1 MKYNDQFKMDV
12 AIEVIQSK
20 QSVSVIA
27 KQYGIHPSTLYR
39 YMNTN
44 FEKIINRLDYLKYLK
59 RMDRRDKKLESN
71 QPLREDFEDKTLLK
85 ESNLWAGW
93 ENPEEMLKR
102 EHLELSRLL
111 GGDPLEEVSEIPT
124 KKDTTIEITFLKKMK
139 PLEDIKEE
147 SQVTIHFKYTG
158 SMWGDKIRI
167 WKSTFL
173 HAKGSSHR
181 SSLVHVEN
189 ISVHPTWT
197 HVSAGETINFTLIF
211 SGLPKDCEF
220 FDLIE
225 DIPEPGGFIINDI
238 KRNNSDVYHFTMT

>member
-20 QSVSVIA
+20 LSVSVIA

-39 YMNTN
+39 FMNTN

-59 RMDRRDKKLESN
+59 RMDRRDKRLESN
-71 QPLREDFEDKTLLK
+71 QPLQ
-85 ESNLWAGW
+85 
-93 ENPEEMLKR
+93 
-102 EHLELSRLL
+102 
-111 GGDPLEEVSEIPT
+111 EVSEIPT
-124 KKDTTIEITFLKKMK
+124 KKDTTIEITFLKSKK
-139 PLEDIKEE
+139 PLEKIKEE

-158 SMWGDKIRI
+158 SMWGNKIRI

-211 SGLPKDCEF
+211 SGLPKDCES

-238 KRNNSDVYHFTMT
+238 KRNNSDVYHFTML

>member
-39 YMNTN
+39 FMNTN
-44 FEKIINRLDYLKYLK
+44 FDKIINRLDYLKYLK

-71 QPLREDFEDKTLLK
+71 QPLQ
-85 ESNLWAGW
+85 
-93 ENPEEMLKR
+93 
-102 EHLELSRLL
+102 
-111 GGDPLEEVSEIPT
+111 EVSEIPT
-124 KKDTTIEITFLKKMK
+124 KKDTTIEITFLKSKK
-139 PLEDIKEE
+139 PLEKIKEE

-158 SMWGDKIRI
+158 SMWGNKIRI

-181 SSLVHVEN
+181 SSLIHVEN

-211 SGLPKDCEF
+211 SGLPKDCEY

-238 KRNNSDVYHFTMT
+238 KRNNSDVYHFTMN

>member
-20 QSVSVIA
+20 LSVSVIA

-39 YMNTN
+39 FMNTN

-59 RMDRRDKKLESN
+59 RMDRRDKRLESN
-71 QPLREDFEDKTLLK
+71 QPLQ
-85 ESNLWAGW
+85 
-93 ENPEEMLKR
+93 
-102 EHLELSRLL
+102 
-111 GGDPLEEVSEIPT
+111 EVSEIPT
-124 KKDTTIEITFLKKMK
+124 KKDTTIEITFLKSKK
-139 PLEDIKEE
+139 PLEKIKEE

-158 SMWGDKIRI
+158 SMWGNKIRI

-181 SSLVHVEN
+181 SSLLHVEN

-211 SGLPKDCEF
+211 SGLPKDCES

-238 KRNNSDVYHFTMT
+238 KRNNSDVYHFTML

>member
-20 QSVSVIA
+20 LSVSVIA

-39 YMNTN
+39 FMNTN

-71 QPLREDFEDKTLLK
+71 QPLQ
-85 ESNLWAGW
+85 
-93 ENPEEMLKR
+93 
-102 EHLELSRLL
+102 
-111 GGDPLEEVSEIPT
+111 EVSEIPT
-124 KKDTTIEITFLKKMK
+124 KKDTTIEITFLKSKK
-139 PLEDIKEE
+139 PLEKIKEE

-158 SMWGDKIRI
+158 SMWGNKIRI

-211 SGLPKDCEF
+211 SGLPKDCES

>member
-39 YMNTN
+39 FMNTN

-59 RMDRRDKKLESN
+59 RMDRRDKRLESN
-71 QPLREDFEDKTLLK
+71 QPLQ
-85 ESNLWAGW
+85 
-93 ENPEEMLKR
+93 
-102 EHLELSRLL
+102 
-111 GGDPLEEVSEIPT
+111 EVSEIPT
-124 KKDTTIEITFLKKMK
+124 KKDTTIEITFLKSKK
-139 PLEDIKEE
+139 PLEKIKEE

-211 SGLPKDCEF
+211 SGLPKDCEY

-238 KRNNSDVYHFTMT
+238 KRNNSDVYHFTML

>member
-39 YMNTN
+39 FMNTN

-71 QPLREDFEDKTLLK
+71 QPLQ
-85 ESNLWAGW
+85 
-93 ENPEEMLKR
+93 
-102 EHLELSRLL
+102 
-111 GGDPLEEVSEIPT
+111 EVSEIPT
-124 KKDTTIEITFLKKMK
+124 KKDTTIEITFLKSKK
-139 PLEDIKEE
+139 PLEKIKEE

-211 SGLPKDCEF
+211 SGLPKDCEY

-225 DIPEPGGFIINDI
+225 DIPEPGGFVINDI

>member
-1 MKYNDQFKMDV
+1 MTMKYNDQFKMDV

-39 YMNTN
+39 FMNAN
-44 FEKIINRLDYLKYLK
+44 FEEIINRLDYLKYLK
-59 RMDRRDKKLESN
+59 RMDRRDKRLESN
-71 QPLREDFEDKTLLK
+71 QPLQ
-85 ESNLWAGW
+85 
-93 ENPEEMLKR
+93 
-102 EHLELSRLL
+102 
-111 GGDPLEEVSEIPT
+111 EVSEIPT
-124 KKDTTIEITFLKKMK
+124 KKDTTIEITFLKSKK
-139 PLEDIKEE
+139 PLEKIKEE

-211 SGLPKDCEF
+211 SGLPKDCEY

-225 DIPEPGGFIINDI
+225 DIPEPGGFVINDI

>member
-39 YMNTN
+39 FMNTN
-44 FEKIINRLDYLKYLK
+44 FEEIINRLDYLKYLK

-71 QPLREDFEDKTLLK
+71 QPLQ
-85 ESNLWAGW
+85 
-93 ENPEEMLKR
+93 
-102 EHLELSRLL
+102 
-111 GGDPLEEVSEIPT
+111 EVSEIPT
-124 KKDTTIEITFLKKMK
+124 KKDTTIEITFLKSKK
-139 PLEDIKEE
+139 PLEKIKEE

-211 SGLPKDCEF
+211 SGLPKDCEY

>member
-20 QSVSVIA
+20 QSVSVVA
-27 KQYGIHPSTLYR
+27 KQYGIHPTTLYR
-39 YMNTN
+39 FMNTN
-44 FEKIINRLDYLKYLK
+44 FEEIINRLDYLKYLK

-71 QPLREDFEDKTLLK
+71 QPLQ
-85 ESNLWAGW
+85 
-93 ENPEEMLKR
+93 
-102 EHLELSRLL
+102 
-111 GGDPLEEVSEIPT
+111 EVSEIPT
-124 KKDTTIEITFLKKMK
+124 KKDTTIEITFLKSKK
-139 PLEDIKEE
+139 PLEKIKEE

-197 HVSAGETINFTLIF
+197 HVSEGETINFTLIF
-211 SGLPKDCEF
+211 SGLPKDCEY

-225 DIPEPGGFIINDI
+225 DIPEPGGFVINDI

>member
-39 YMNTN
+39 FMNTN

-71 QPLREDFEDKTLLK
+71 QPLQ
-85 ESNLWAGW
+85 
-93 ENPEEMLKR
+93 
-102 EHLELSRLL
+102 
-111 GGDPLEEVSEIPT
+111 EVSEIPT
-124 KKDTTIEITFLKKMK
+124 KKDTTIEITFLKSKK
-139 PLEDIKEE
+139 PLEKIKEE

-158 SMWGDKIRI
+158 SMWGNKIRI

-211 SGLPKDCEF
+211 SGLPKDCEY

-225 DIPEPGGFIINDI
+225 DIPEPGGFVINDI

>member
-39 YMNTN
+39 FMNTN
-44 FEKIINRLDYLKYLK
+44 FEEIINRLDYLKYLK
-59 RMDRRDKKLESN
+59 RMDRRNKKLESN
-71 QPLREDFEDKTLLK
+71 QPLQ
-85 ESNLWAGW
+85 
-93 ENPEEMLKR
+93 
-102 EHLELSRLL
+102 
-111 GGDPLEEVSEIPT
+111 EVSEIPT
-124 KKDTTIEITFLKKMK
+124 KKDTTIEITFLKSKK
-139 PLEDIKEE
+139 PLEKIKEE

-158 SMWGDKIRI
+158 SMWGNKIRI

-211 SGLPKDCEF
+211 SGLPKEGES

>member
-1 MKYNDQFKMDV
+1 MTMKYNDQFKMDV

-39 YMNTN
+39 FMNTN

-59 RMDRRDKKLESN
+59 RMDRRDKRLESN
-71 QPLREDFEDKTLLK
+71 QPLQ
-85 ESNLWAGW
+85 
-93 ENPEEMLKR
+93 
-102 EHLELSRLL
+102 
-111 GGDPLEEVSEIPT
+111 EVSEIPT
-124 KKDTTIEITFLKKMK
+124 KKDTTIEITFLKSKK
-139 PLEDIKEE
+139 PLEKIKEE

-211 SGLPKDCEF
+211 SGLPKDCES

>member
-39 YMNTN
+39 FMNTN

-59 RMDRRDKKLESN
+59 RMDRRDKRLESN
-71 QPLREDFEDKTLLK
+71 QPLQ
-85 ESNLWAGW
+85 
-93 ENPEEMLKR
+93 
-102 EHLELSRLL
+102 
-111 GGDPLEEVSEIPT
+111 EVSEIPT
-124 KKDTTIEITFLKKMK
+124 KKDTTIEITFLKSKK
-139 PLEDIKEE
+139 PLEKIKEE

-158 SMWGDKIRI
+158 SMWGNKIRI

-211 SGLPKDCEF
+211 SGLPKDCES

-238 KRNNSDVYHFTMT
+238 KRNNSDVYHFTMN

>member
-20 QSVSVIA
+20 QSVSVVA

-39 YMNTN
+39 FMNTN
-44 FEKIINRLDYLKYLK
+44 FEKIINRLDYIKYLK
-59 RMDRRDKKLESN
+59 RMDRRDKRLESN
-71 QPLREDFEDKTLLK
+71 QPLQ
-85 ESNLWAGW
+85 
-93 ENPEEMLKR
+93 
-102 EHLELSRLL
+102 
-111 GGDPLEEVSEIPT
+111 EVSEIPT
-124 KKDTTIEITFLKKMK
+124 KKDTTIEITFLKSKK
-139 PLEDIKEE
+139 PLEKIKEE

-158 SMWGDKIRI
+158 SMWGNKIRI

-211 SGLPKDCEF
+211 SGLPKDCES

-225 DIPEPGGFIINDI
+225 DIPEPGGFVINDI
-238 KRNNSDVYHFTMT
+238 KRNNSDVYHFTML

>member
-1 MKYNDQFKMDV
+1 MDV

-20 QSVSVIA
+20 QSVSVVA

-39 YMNTN
+39 FMNTN
-44 FEKIINRLDYLKYLK
+44 FEEIISQLDYLKYLK
-59 RMDRRDKKLESN
+59 RMN
-71 QPLREDFEDKTLLK
+71 
-85 ESNLWAGW
+85 
-93 ENPEEMLKR
+93 KR
-102 EHLELSRLL
+102 LELSGFS
-111 GGDPLEEVSEIPT
+111 GGVPFEEDTEIPT
-124 KKDTTIEITFLKKMK
+124 KKDTTIEITFLKSKK
-139 PLEDIKEE
+139 LLENIKEE

-181 SSLVHVEN
+181 SSLVHAEN

-211 SGLPKDCEF
+211 SGLPKDCEY

>member
-1 MKYNDQFKMDV
+1 
-12 AIEVIQSK
+12 
-20 QSVSVIA
+20 
-27 KQYGIHPSTLYR
+27 
-39 YMNTN
+39 MNTN

-59 RMDRRDKKLESN
+59 RMDRRDKRLESN
-71 QPLREDFEDKTLLK
+71 QPLQ
-85 ESNLWAGW
+85 
-93 ENPEEMLKR
+93 
-102 EHLELSRLL
+102 
-111 GGDPLEEVSEIPT
+111 EVSEIPT
-124 KKDTTIEITFLKKMK
+124 KKDTTIEITFLKSKK
-139 PLEDIKEE
+139 PLEKIKEE

-211 SGLPKDCEF
+211 SGLPKDCEY

-225 DIPEPGGFIINDI
+225 DIPEPGGFIIKEI
-238 KRNNSDVYHFTMT
+238 KRNNSDVYHFTML

>member
-39 YMNTN
+39 FMNTN
-44 FEKIINRLDYLKYLK
+44 FEEIINRLDYLKYLK

-71 QPLREDFEDKTLLK
+71 QPLQ
-85 ESNLWAGW
+85 
-93 ENPEEMLKR
+93 
-102 EHLELSRLL
+102 
-111 GGDPLEEVSEIPT
+111 EVSEIPT
-124 KKDTTIEITFLKKMK
+124 KKDTTIEITFLKSKT
-139 PLEDIKEE
+139 PLEKIKEE
-147 SQVTIHFKYTG
+147 SQVTIHITYTG
-158 SMWGDKIRI
+158 SMWGNKIRI

-211 SGLPKDCEF
+211 SGLPKDCEY

>member
-20 QSVSVIA
+20 LSVSVIA

-39 YMNTN
+39 FMNTN

-71 QPLREDFEDKTLLK
+71 QPLQ
-85 ESNLWAGW
+85 
-93 ENPEEMLKR
+93 
-102 EHLELSRLL
+102 
-111 GGDPLEEVSEIPT
+111 EVSEIPT
-124 KKDTTIEITFLKKMK
+124 KKDTTIEITFLKSKK
-139 PLEDIKEE
+139 PLEKIKEE

-211 SGLPKDCEF
+211 SGLPKDCEY

>member
-20 QSVSVIA
+20 QSVSVVA

-39 YMNTN
+39 FMNTN

-59 RMDRRDKKLESN
+59 RMDRRDKRLESN
-71 QPLREDFEDKTLLK
+71 QPLQ
-85 ESNLWAGW
+85 
-93 ENPEEMLKR
+93 
-102 EHLELSRLL
+102 
-111 GGDPLEEVSEIPT
+111 EVSEIPT
-124 KKDTTIEITFLKKMK
+124 KKDTTIEITFLKSKK
-139 PLEDIKEE
+139 PLEKIKEE

-211 SGLPKDCEF
+211 SGLPKDCEY

-225 DIPEPGGFIINDI
+225 DIPEPGGFVINDI

>member
-39 YMNTN
+39 FMNSN

-71 QPLREDFEDKTLLK
+71 QPLQ
-85 ESNLWAGW
+85 
-93 ENPEEMLKR
+93 
-102 EHLELSRLL
+102 
-111 GGDPLEEVSEIPT
+111 EVSEIPT
-124 KKDTTIEITFLKKMK
+124 KKDTTIEITFLKSKK
-139 PLEDIKEE
+139 PLEKIKEE

-211 SGLPKDCEF
+211 SGLPKDCEY

-225 DIPEPGGFIINDI
+225 DIPEPGGFVINDI
-238 KRNNSDVYHFTMT
+238 KRNNSDVYHFTML

>member
-20 QSVSVIA
+20 LSVSVIA

-39 YMNTN
+39 FMNTN

-71 QPLREDFEDKTLLK
+71 QPLQ
-85 ESNLWAGW
+85 
-93 ENPEEMLKR
+93 
-102 EHLELSRLL
+102 
-111 GGDPLEEVSEIPT
+111 EVSEIPT
-124 KKDTTIEITFLKKMK
+124 KKDTTIEITFLKSKK
-139 PLEDIKEE
+139 PLEKIKEE

-158 SMWGDKIRI
+158 SMWGNKIRI

-211 SGLPKDCEF
+211 SGLPKDCES

-238 KRNNSDVYHFTMT
+238 KRNNSDVYHFTML

>member
-39 YMNTN
+39 FMNTN

-59 RMDRRDKKLESN
+59 RMDRRDKRLESN
-71 QPLREDFEDKTLLK
+71 QPLQ
-85 ESNLWAGW
+85 
-93 ENPEEMLKR
+93 
-102 EHLELSRLL
+102 
-111 GGDPLEEVSEIPT
+111 EVSEIPT
-124 KKDTTIEITFLKKMK
+124 KKDTTIEITFLKSKK
-139 PLEDIKEE
+139 PLEKIKEE

-211 SGLPKDCEF
+211 SGLPKDCEY

>member
-39 YMNTN
+39 FMNTN

-59 RMDRRDKKLESN
+59 RMDRRDKRLESN
-71 QPLREDFEDKTLLK
+71 QPLQ
-85 ESNLWAGW
+85 
-93 ENPEEMLKR
+93 
-102 EHLELSRLL
+102 
-111 GGDPLEEVSEIPT
+111 EVSEIPT
-124 KKDTTIEITFLKKMK
+124 KKDTTIEITFLKSKK
-139 PLEDIKEE
+139 PLEKIKEE

-211 SGLPKDCEF
+211 SGLPKDCEY

-225 DIPEPGGFIINDI
+225 DIPEPGGFIVNDI
-238 KRNNSDVYHFTMT
+238 KRNNSDVYHFTMN

>member
-39 YMNTN
+39 FMNTN

-59 RMDRRDKKLESN
+59 RMDRRDKRLESN
-71 QPLREDFEDKTLLK
+71 QPLQ
-85 ESNLWAGW
+85 
-93 ENPEEMLKR
+93 
-102 EHLELSRLL
+102 
-111 GGDPLEEVSEIPT
+111 EVSEIPT
-124 KKDTTIEITFLKKMK
+124 KKDTTIEITFLKSKK
-139 PLEDIKEE
+139 TLEKIKEE

-158 SMWGDKIRI
+158 SMWGNKIRI

-211 SGLPKDCEF
+211 SGLPKDCES

>member
-39 YMNTN
+39 FMNTN

-59 RMDRRDKKLESN
+59 RMDRRDKRLESN
-71 QPLREDFEDKTLLK
+71 QPLQ
-85 ESNLWAGW
+85 
-93 ENPEEMLKR
+93 
-102 EHLELSRLL
+102 
-111 GGDPLEEVSEIPT
+111 EVSEIPT
-124 KKDTTIEITFLKKMK
+124 KKDTTIEITFLKSKK
-139 PLEDIKEE
+139 PLEKIKEE

-158 SMWGDKIRI
+158 SMWGNKIRI

-211 SGLPKDCEF
+211 SGLPKDCEY

-238 KRNNSDVYHFTMT
+238 KRNNSDVYHFTML

>member
-39 YMNTN
+39 FMNTN

-59 RMDRRDKKLESN
+59 RMDRRDKRLESN
-71 QPLREDFEDKTLLK
+71 QPLL
-85 ESNLWAGW
+85 
-93 ENPEEMLKR
+93 
-102 EHLELSRLL
+102 
-111 GGDPLEEVSEIPT
+111 EVSEIPT
-124 KKDTTIEITFLKKMK
+124 KKDTTIEITFLKSKK
-139 PLEDIKEE
+139 PLEKIKEE

-211 SGLPKDCEF
+211 SGLPKDCEY

>member
-1 MKYNDQFKMDV
+1 MKYNNQFKMDV
-12 AIEVIQSK
+12 AIQVIQSK
-20 QSVSVIA
+20 QSVSVVA

-39 YMNTN
+39 FMNTN
-44 FEKIINRLDYLKYLK
+44 FEEIINRLDYLKYLK
-59 RMDRRDKKLESN
+59 RMDRRDKKIESN
-71 QPLREDFEDKTLLK
+71 QPLQ
-85 ESNLWAGW
+85 
-93 ENPEEMLKR
+93 
-102 EHLELSRLL
+102 
-111 GGDPLEEVSEIPT
+111 EVSEIPT
-124 KKDTTIEITFLKKMK
+124 KKDTTIEITFLKSKK
-139 PLEDIKEE
+139 PLEKIKEE

-158 SMWGDKIRI
+158 SMWGTKVRI

-211 SGLPKDCEF
+211 SGLPKDCEY

-238 KRNNSDVYHFTMT
+238 KRNNSDVYHFTML

>member
-39 YMNTN
+39 FMNTN

-59 RMDRRDKKLESN
+59 RMDRRDKRLESN
-71 QPLREDFEDKTLLK
+71 QPLQ
-85 ESNLWAGW
+85 
-93 ENPEEMLKR
+93 
-102 EHLELSRLL
+102 
-111 GGDPLEEVSEIPT
+111 EVSEIPT
-124 KKDTTIEITFLKKMK
+124 KKDTTIEITFLKSKK
-139 PLEDIKEE
+139 PLEKIKEE

-158 SMWGDKIRI
+158 SMWGNKIRI

-181 SSLVHVEN
+181 SSLLHVEN

-211 SGLPKDCEF
+211 SGLPKDCES

-238 KRNNSDVYHFTMT
+238 KRNNSDVYHFTML

>member
-20 QSVSVIA
+20 QSVSVVA

-39 YMNTN
+39 FMNTN
-44 FEKIINRLDYLKYLK
+44 FEEIINRLDYLKYLK

-71 QPLREDFEDKTLLK
+71 QPLQ
-85 ESNLWAGW
+85 
-93 ENPEEMLKR
+93 
-102 EHLELSRLL
+102 
-111 GGDPLEEVSEIPT
+111 EVSEIPT
-124 KKDTTIEITFLKKMK
+124 KKDTTIEITFLKSKK
-139 PLEDIKEE
+139 PLEKIKEE

-211 SGLPKDCEF
+211 SGLPKDCEY

>member
-20 QSVSVIA
+20 QSVSVVA

-39 YMNTN
+39 FMNTN

-71 QPLREDFEDKTLLK
+71 QPLQ
-85 ESNLWAGW
+85 
-93 ENPEEMLKR
+93 
-102 EHLELSRLL
+102 
-111 GGDPLEEVSEIPT
+111 EVSEIPT
-124 KKDTTIEITFLKKMK
+124 KKDTTIEITFLKSKK
-139 PLEDIKEE
+139 PLEKIKEE

-158 SMWGDKIRI
+158 SMWGNKIRI

-181 SSLVHVEN
+181 SSLLHVEN

-211 SGLPKDCEF
+211 SGLPKDCES

-238 KRNNSDVYHFTMT
+238 KRNNSDVYHFTML

>member
-20 QSVSVIA
+20 LSVSVIA

-39 YMNTN
+39 FMNTN

-59 RMDRRDKKLESN
+59 RMDRRNKKLESN
-71 QPLREDFEDKTLLK
+71 QPLQD
-85 ESNLWAGW
+85 
-93 ENPEEMLKR
+93 
-102 EHLELSRLL
+102 
-111 GGDPLEEVSEIPT
+111 VSEIPT
-124 KKDTTIEITFLKKMK
+124 KKDTTIEITFLKSKK
-139 PLEDIKEE
+139 PLEKIKEE

-158 SMWGDKIRI
+158 SMWGNKIRI

-181 SSLVHVEN
+181 SSLLHVEN

-211 SGLPKDCEF
+211 SGLPKDCES

-238 KRNNSDVYHFTMT
+238 KRNNSDVYHFTML

>member
-39 YMNTN
+39 FMNTN

-59 RMDRRDKKLESN
+59 RMDRRNKKLESN
-71 QPLREDFEDKTLLK
+71 QPLQ
-85 ESNLWAGW
+85 
-93 ENPEEMLKR
+93 
-102 EHLELSRLL
+102 
-111 GGDPLEEVSEIPT
+111 EVSEIPT
-124 KKDTTIEITFLKKMK
+124 KKDTTIEITFLKSKK
-139 PLEDIKEE
+139 PLEKIKEE

-211 SGLPKDCEF
+211 SGLPKDCEY

-238 KRNNSDVYHFTMT
+238 KRNNSDVYHFTML

>member
-12 AIEVIQSK
+12 AIEVIQSN

-39 YMNTN
+39 FMNTN

-71 QPLREDFEDKTLLK
+71 QPLQ
-85 ESNLWAGW
+85 
-93 ENPEEMLKR
+93 
-102 EHLELSRLL
+102 
-111 GGDPLEEVSEIPT
+111 EVSEIPT
-124 KKDTTIEITFLKKMK
+124 KKDTTIEITFLKSKK
-139 PLEDIKEE
+139 PLEKIKEE

-211 SGLPKDCEF
+211 SGLPKDCEY

-238 KRNNSDVYHFTMT
+238 KRNNSDVYHFTMN

>member
-1 MKYNDQFKMDV
+1 MTMKYNDQFKMDV

-20 QSVSVIA
+20 QSVSVVA
-27 KQYGIHPSTLYR
+27 KQYGIHPTTLYR
-39 YMNTN
+39 FMNTN
-44 FEKIINRLDYLKYLK
+44 FEEIINRLDYLKYLK

-71 QPLREDFEDKTLLK
+71 QPLQ
-85 ESNLWAGW
+85 
-93 ENPEEMLKR
+93 
-102 EHLELSRLL
+102 
-111 GGDPLEEVSEIPT
+111 EVSEIPT
-124 KKDTTIEITFLKKMK
+124 KKDTTIEITFLKSKK
-139 PLEDIKEE
+139 PLEKIKEE

-158 SMWGDKIRI
+158 SMWGNKIRI

-211 SGLPKDCEF
+211 SGLPKDCEY

-238 KRNNSDVYHFTMT
+238 KRNNSDVYHFTML

>member
-27 KQYGIHPSTLYR
+27 KQNGIHPSTLYR
-39 YMNTN
+39 FMNTN

-59 RMDRRDKKLESN
+59 RMYRRDKKLESN
-71 QPLREDFEDKTLLK
+71 QPLQ
-85 ESNLWAGW
+85 
-93 ENPEEMLKR
+93 
-102 EHLELSRLL
+102 
-111 GGDPLEEVSEIPT
+111 EVSEIPT
-124 KKDTTIEITFLKKMK
+124 KKDTTIEITFLKSKK
-139 PLEDIKEE
+139 PLEKIKEE

-158 SMWGDKIRI
+158 SMWGTKIRI

-173 HAKGSSHR
+173 HAKGSSHQ

-211 SGLPKDCEF
+211 SGLPKDCEY

>member
-59 RMDRRDKKLESN
+59 RMDRRDKRLESN
-71 QPLREDFEDKTLLK
+71 QPLL
-85 ESNLWAGW
+85 
-93 ENPEEMLKR
+93 
-102 EHLELSRLL
+102 
-111 GGDPLEEVSEIPT
+111 EVSEIPT
-124 KKDTTIEITFLKKMK
+124 KKDTTIEITFLKSKK
-139 PLEDIKEE
+139 PLEKIKEE

-211 SGLPKDCEF
+211 SGLPKDCEY

-225 DIPEPGGFIINDI
+225 DIPEPGGFVINDI

>member
-1 MKYNDQFKMDV
+1 MTMKYNDQFKMDV

-39 YMNTN
+39 FMNTN

-71 QPLREDFEDKTLLK
+71 QPLQ
-85 ESNLWAGW
+85 
-93 ENPEEMLKR
+93 
-102 EHLELSRLL
+102 
-111 GGDPLEEVSEIPT
+111 EVSEIPT
-124 KKDTTIEITFLKKMK
+124 KKDTTIEITFLKSKK
-139 PLEDIKEE
+139 PLEKIKEE

-158 SMWGDKIRI
+158 SMWGNKIRI

-181 SSLVHVEN
+181 SSLIHVEN
-189 ISVHPTWT
+189 ISLHPTWT

-211 SGLPKDCEF
+211 SGLPKDCES

-238 KRNNSDVYHFTMT
+238 KRNNSDVYHFTML

>member
-39 YMNTN
+39 FMNTN
-44 FEKIINRLDYLKYLK
+44 FEEIINRLDYLKYLK
-59 RMDRRDKKLESN
+59 RMDRRNKKLESN
-71 QPLREDFEDKTLLK
+71 QPLQ
-85 ESNLWAGW
+85 
-93 ENPEEMLKR
+93 
-102 EHLELSRLL
+102 
-111 GGDPLEEVSEIPT
+111 EVSEIPT
-124 KKDTTIEITFLKKMK
+124 KKDTTIEITFLKSKK
-139 PLEDIKEE
+139 PLEKIKEE

-158 SMWGDKIRI
+158 SMWGNKIRI

-211 SGLPKDCEF
+211 SGLPKDCES

-238 KRNNSDVYHFTMT
+238 KRNNSDVYHFTML